1 MKIGTIDIGT
11 NSMRL
16 LIAEYRYGKLVNRK
30 KYVNTTR
37 IGQGVDKQ
45 GYITDDA
52 IERNI
57 KALVEFS
64 NICKEESCEKVYCM
78 GTSALRDSKN
88 KDVFVKLAK
97 DKAGIDVDIISGEKE
112 SNLGFMGVLEGIE
125 NAEDILVIDIG
136 GGSTEFIIGDK
147 EGIKFSKSENVGA
160 LRMTEKFLHQDPIND
175 NEFESMSNFIY
186 EEVKNTLEYIKNNDN
201 YNTVRQVVT
210 GKFNISYNLLLKL
223 KKNNK
228 ILLNGCSTYLDK
240 EIIDGD
246 SITISIDFEED
257 NSNIVP
263 TKMDLSILY
272 EDEYLLII
280 DKPAGIPVHPSII
293 HFEDSL
299 SNGVKYY
306 FDTINLHKKIRPVN
320 RLDRNTSG
328 IVIFAK
334 NEYIHDMLSK
344 QMQNK
349 QFKKEYIAICEGI
362 FDKKQDTINAPIA
375 RKIDSIIE
383 RYVSPNGDVAITHY
397 SVLKEFCKNNETF
410 SEVLVNLETG
420 RTHQIRVHM
429 AYIGHPIVG
438 DSLYGNESDL
448 ITRQAL
454 HAYKV
459 EFIHPITNKKM
470 EIQSV
475 IPKDMGI
482 LLN

>member
-1 MKIGTIDIGT
+1 
-11 NSMRL
+11 
-16 LIAEYRYGKLVNRK
+16 
-30 KYVNTTR
+30 
-37 IGQGVDKQ
+37 
-45 GYITDDA
+45 
-52 IERNI
+52 
-57 KALVEFS
+57 
-64 NICKEESCEKVYCM
+64 
-78 GTSALRDSKN
+78 
-88 KDVFVKLAK
+88 
-97 DKAGIDVDIISGEKE
+97 
-112 SNLGFMGVLEGIE
+112 
-125 NAEDILVIDIG
+125 
-136 GGSTEFIIGDK
+136 
-147 EGIKFSKSENVGA
+147 
-160 LRMTEKFLHQDPIND
+160 
-175 NEFESMSNFIY
+175 
-186 EEVKNTLEYIKNNDN
+186 
-201 YNTVRQVVT
+201 
-210 GKFNISYNLLLKL
+210 
-223 KKNNK
+223 
-228 ILLNGCSTYLDK
+228 
-240 EIIDGD
+240 
-246 SITISIDFEED
+246 
-257 NSNIVP
+257 
-263 TKMDLSILY
+263 MDLSILY

-375 RKIDSIIE
+375 RKADSIIE
-383 RYVSPNGDVAITHY
+383 RCVSPNGDVAITHY

-429 AYIGHPIVG
+429 AYIWHPIVG

-459 EFIHPITNKKM
+459 EFIHPITSKKL
-470 EIQSV
+470 EIQSELPAD
-475 IPKDMGI
+475 IQNLI
-482 LLN
+482 S

>member
-1 MKIGTIDIGT
+1 MI
-11 NSMRL
+11 
-16 LIAEYRYGKLVNRK
+16 
-30 KYVNTTR
+30 
-37 IGQGVDKQ
+37 
-45 GYITDDA
+45 
-52 IERNI
+52 
-57 KALVEFS
+57 
-64 NICKEESCEKVYCM
+64 
-78 GTSALRDSKN
+78 
-88 KDVFVKLAK
+88 
-97 DKAGIDVDIISGEKE
+97 
-112 SNLGFMGVLEGIE
+112 
-125 NAEDILVIDIG
+125 
-136 GGSTEFIIGDK
+136 
-147 EGIKFSKSENVGA
+147 
-160 LRMTEKFLHQDPIND
+160 
-175 NEFESMSNFIY
+175 
-186 EEVKNTLEYIKNNDN
+186 LEYTKNNDN

-210 GKFNISYNLLLKL
+210 GKFYISYNLLLKL

-228 ILLNGCSTYLDK
+228 ILLNGTSTYLDK
-240 EIIDGD
+240 EIFNGD
-246 SITISIDFEED
+246 IITINIDFEED

-263 TKMDLSILY
+263 TKMVLSVLY

-280 DKPAGIPVHPSII
+280 DKPAGIPVHPSVI

-349 QFKKEYIAICEGI
+349 QFKKEYIAICEGV

-383 RYVSPNGDVAITHY
+383 RCVSSTGDVALTHY
-397 SVLKEFCKNNETF
+397 SILKEICKNNETF

-448 ITRQAL
+448 INRQAL

-459 EFIHPITNKKM
+459 EFIHPITSKKL
-470 EIQSV
+470 EIQSELPAD
-475 IPKDMGI
+475 IQNLI
-482 LLN
+482 S

>member
-1 MKIGTIDIGT
+1 MI
-11 NSMRL
+11 
-16 LIAEYRYGKLVNRK
+16 
-30 KYVNTTR
+30 
-37 IGQGVDKQ
+37 
-45 GYITDDA
+45 
-52 IERNI
+52 
-57 KALVEFS
+57 
-64 NICKEESCEKVYCM
+64 
-78 GTSALRDSKN
+78 
-88 KDVFVKLAK
+88 
-97 DKAGIDVDIISGEKE
+97 
-112 SNLGFMGVLEGIE
+112 
-125 NAEDILVIDIG
+125 
-136 GGSTEFIIGDK
+136 
-147 EGIKFSKSENVGA
+147 
-160 LRMTEKFLHQDPIND
+160 
-175 NEFESMSNFIY
+175 
-186 EEVKNTLEYIKNNDN
+186 LEYIKNNDN
-201 YNTVRQVVT
+201 YNTIRQVVS

-263 TKMDLSILY
+263 TKMDLSVLY

-306 FDTINLHKKIRPVN
+306 LDTINLHKKIRPVN

-344 QMQNK
+344 QMKNK
-349 QFKKEYIAICEGI
+349 QFKKEYIAICEGV

-375 RKIDSIIE
+375 RKADSIIE
-383 RYVSPNGDVAITHY
+383 RCISPNGDVAITHY
-397 SVLKEFCKNNETF
+397 LVLKEFCKNNETF

-459 EFIHPITNKKM
+459 EFIHPITSKKL
-470 EIQSV
+470 EIQSKLPAD
-475 IPKDMGI
+475 IQNLI
-482 LLN
+482 S

>member
-1 MKIGTIDIGT
+1 MQETKQNNEISQEFEVSFEQEGERLDKYLALIYENQSRSFFQKIIKE
-11 NSMRL
+11 NL
-16 LIAEYRYGKLVNRK
+16 VLVNGK
-30 KYVNTTR
+30 AQKANYR
-37 IGQGVDKQ
+37 I
-45 GYITDDA
+45 
-52 IERNI
+52 
-57 KALVEFS
+57 S
-64 NICKEESCEKVYCM
+64 
-78 GTSALRDSKN
+78 
-88 KDVFVKLAK
+88 
-97 DKAGIDVDIISGEKE
+97 
-112 SNLGFMGVLEGIE
+112 
-125 NAEDILVIDIG
+125 AED
-136 GGSTEFIIGDK
+136 
-147 EGIKFSKSENVGA
+147 
-160 LRMTEKFLHQDPIND
+160 
-175 NEFESMSNFIY
+175 
-186 EEVKNTLEYIKNNDN
+186 
-201 YNTVRQVVT
+201 TVSVT
-210 GKFNISYNLLLKL
+210 IPKAQ
-223 KKNNK
+223 
-228 ILLNGCSTYLDK
+228 
-240 EIIDGD
+240 EI
-246 SITISIDFEED
+246 E
-257 NSNIVP
+257 IVP
-263 TKMDLSILY
+263 EDIPLDILY

-293 HFEDSL
+293 HFEDSI

-459 EFIHPITNKKM
+459 EFIHPITSKKL
-470 EIQSV
+470 EIQSKLPAD
-475 IPKDMGI
+475 IQNLI
-482 LLN
+482 S

>member
-1 MKIGTIDIGT
+1 MI
-11 NSMRL
+11 
-16 LIAEYRYGKLVNRK
+16 
-30 KYVNTTR
+30 
-37 IGQGVDKQ
+37 
-45 GYITDDA
+45 
-52 IERNI
+52 
-57 KALVEFS
+57 
-64 NICKEESCEKVYCM
+64 
-78 GTSALRDSKN
+78 
-88 KDVFVKLAK
+88 
-97 DKAGIDVDIISGEKE
+97 
-112 SNLGFMGVLEGIE
+112 
-125 NAEDILVIDIG
+125 
-136 GGSTEFIIGDK
+136 
-147 EGIKFSKSENVGA
+147 
-160 LRMTEKFLHQDPIND
+160 
-175 NEFESMSNFIY
+175 
-186 EEVKNTLEYIKNNDN
+186 LEYIKNNDN

-210 GKFNISYNLLLKL
+210 RKFNISYNLLLKL

-228 ILLNGCSTYLDK
+228 ILLNETSTYLDK
-240 EIIDGD
+240 EIFNGD
-246 SITISIDFEED
+246 IITINIDFEED

-280 DKPAGIPVHPSII
+280 DKSAGIPVHPSII

-375 RKIDSIIE
+375 RKADSIIE
-383 RYVSPNGDVAITHY
+383 RCVSPNGDVAITHY
-397 SVLKEFCKNNETF
+397 SVLKEFCKNNEAF

-470 EIQSV
+470 KIQSV

>member
-1 MKIGTIDIGT
+1 MI
-11 NSMRL
+11 
-16 LIAEYRYGKLVNRK
+16 
-30 KYVNTTR
+30 
-37 IGQGVDKQ
+37 
-45 GYITDDA
+45 
-52 IERNI
+52 
-57 KALVEFS
+57 
-64 NICKEESCEKVYCM
+64 
-78 GTSALRDSKN
+78 
-88 KDVFVKLAK
+88 
-97 DKAGIDVDIISGEKE
+97 
-112 SNLGFMGVLEGIE
+112 
-125 NAEDILVIDIG
+125 
-136 GGSTEFIIGDK
+136 
-147 EGIKFSKSENVGA
+147 
-160 LRMTEKFLHQDPIND
+160 
-175 NEFESMSNFIY
+175 
-186 EEVKNTLEYIKNNDN
+186 LEYKKNNDN

-210 GKFNISYNLLLKL
+210 GKFNISYSLLLKL

-263 TKMDLSILY
+263 TKMDLSVLY

-293 HFEDSL
+293 HFADSL

-306 FDTINLHKKIRPVN
+306 FNTINLHKKIRPVN

-344 QMQNK
+344 QMKNK
-349 QFKKEYIAICEGI
+349 QFKKEYIAICEGV

-375 RKIDSIIE
+375 RKADSIIE
-383 RYVSPNGDVAITHY
+383 RCVSPNGDVAITHY
-397 SVLKEFCKNNETF
+397 SVLKVFCKNNEAF
-410 SEVLVNLETG
+410 SEVLVNLETV

-429 AYIGHPIVG
+429 AYIWHPIVG

-459 EFIHPITNKKM
+459 EFIHPITSKKL
-470 EIQSV
+470 EIQSELPAD
-475 IPKDMGI
+475 IQNLI
-482 LLN
+482 S

>member
-1 MKIGTIDIGT
+1 MI
-11 NSMRL
+11 
-16 LIAEYRYGKLVNRK
+16 
-30 KYVNTTR
+30 
-37 IGQGVDKQ
+37 
-45 GYITDDA
+45 
-52 IERNI
+52 
-57 KALVEFS
+57 
-64 NICKEESCEKVYCM
+64 
-78 GTSALRDSKN
+78 
-88 KDVFVKLAK
+88 
-97 DKAGIDVDIISGEKE
+97 
-112 SNLGFMGVLEGIE
+112 
-125 NAEDILVIDIG
+125 
-136 GGSTEFIIGDK
+136 
-147 EGIKFSKSENVGA
+147 
-160 LRMTEKFLHQDPIND
+160 
-175 NEFESMSNFIY
+175 
-186 EEVKNTLEYIKNNDN
+186 LEYTKNNDN

-210 GKFNISYNLLLKL
+210 GKFNISYSLLLKL

-257 NSNIVP
+257 NSNILP
-263 TKMDLSILY
+263 TKMDLSVLY

-383 RYVSPNGDVAITHY
+383 RCVSPNGDVAITHY
-397 SVLKEFCKNNETF
+397 SVLKEFCKNNETL
-410 SEVLVNLETG
+410 SEVLVNLGTG

-459 EFIHPITNKKM
+459 EFIHPITSKKL
-470 EIQSV
+470 EIQSELPAD
-475 IPKDMGI
+475 IQNLI
-482 LLN
+482 S

>member
-1 MKIGTIDIGT
+1 MI
-11 NSMRL
+11 
-16 LIAEYRYGKLVNRK
+16 
-30 KYVNTTR
+30 
-37 IGQGVDKQ
+37 
-45 GYITDDA
+45 
-52 IERNI
+52 
-57 KALVEFS
+57 
-64 NICKEESCEKVYCM
+64 
-78 GTSALRDSKN
+78 
-88 KDVFVKLAK
+88 
-97 DKAGIDVDIISGEKE
+97 
-112 SNLGFMGVLEGIE
+112 
-125 NAEDILVIDIG
+125 
-136 GGSTEFIIGDK
+136 
-147 EGIKFSKSENVGA
+147 
-160 LRMTEKFLHQDPIND
+160 
-175 NEFESMSNFIY
+175 
-186 EEVKNTLEYIKNNDN
+186 LEYTKNNDN

-210 GKFNISYNLLLKL
+210 GKFNISYSLLLKL

-228 ILLNGCSTYLDK
+228 ILLNETSTYLDK
-240 EIIDGD
+240 EIFNGD
-246 SITISIDFEED
+246 IITINIDFEED

-293 HFEDSL
+293 HFEDSI

-420 RTHQIRVHM
+420 RTHQIRVH
-429 AYIGHPIVG
+429 IGHPIVG

-459 EFIHPITNKKM
+459 EFIHPITSKKL
-470 EIQSV
+470 EIQSELPAD
-475 IPKDMGI
+475 IQNLI
-482 LLN
+482 S

>member
-1 MKIGTIDIGT
+1 MMNENINLNALKQGSATPE
-11 NSMRL
+11 NSKWKQM
-16 LIAEYRYGKLVNRK
+16 IARK
-30 KYVNTTR
+30 KPLYTANTEIRSEFERDYTR
-37 IGQGVDKQ
+37 IIYSNAFKRMKHKTQVFFSPTNDH
-45 GYITDDA
+45 ICTR
-52 IERNI
+52 IEHVNYVESI
-57 KALVEFS
+57 SYGLAKALGL
-64 NICKEESCEKVYCM
+64 NIELTKTIAIAHDLGHSPF
-78 GTSALRDSKN
+78 GH
-88 KDVFVKLAK
+88 
-97 DKAGIDVDIISGEKE
+97 AGER
-112 SNLGFMGVLEGIE
+112 VL
-125 NAEDILVIDIG
+125 
-136 GGSTEFIIGDK
+136 
-147 EGIKFSKSENVGA
+147 
-160 LRMTEKFLHQDPIND
+160 
-175 NEFESMSNFIY
+175 
-186 EEVKNTLEYIKNNDN
+186 
-201 YNTVRQVVT
+201 
-210 GKFNISYNLLLKL
+210 
-223 KKNNK
+223 NK
-228 ILLNGCSTYLDK
+228 ILLNETSTYLDK
-240 EIIDGD
+240 EIFNGD
-246 SITISIDFEED
+246 IITINIDFEED

-293 HFEDSL
+293 HFEDSI

-459 EFIHPITNKKM
+459 EFIHPITSKKL
-470 EIQSV
+470 EIQSKLPAD
-475 IPKDMGI
+475 IQNLI
-482 LLN
+482 S